1 MFMKTLSL
9 RILQRWGFRRVLMTN
24 ALIASATLGGYG
36 LFTAQTSHLVILGT
50 LLFGGCFRS
59 LQFTSLNAISYADV
73 PAPRMSQATSL
84 ASVAQQ
90 VSLTLGITIGAAV
103 LQTSSWLHGRDH
115 VIDVDFP
122 WAFLVVGLIA
132 VSSTISIARLA
143 RDAGS
148 ELARRT

>member
-1 MFMKTLSL
+1 MLPLVAVHEPERHFIRGRAGAAHESGHQPG
-9 RILQRWGFRRVLMTN
+9 QRRQR
-24 ALIASATLGGYG
+24 
-36 LFTAQTSHLVILGT
+36 
-50 LLFGGCFRS
+50 
-59 LQFTSLNAISYADV
+59 
-73 PAPRMSQATSL
+73 
-84 ASVAQQ
+84 